1 MTYRNRS
8 ILKQRLKN
16 EYGSNGNSI
25 RHDLNGNENSE
36 EKDEGM
42 DSDEAASEDEQ
53 EPAGV
58 DAPEDCETVEAEGE
72 EQVDVRVLE
81 KPMMPSKAERDKHDS
96 THATYRTWCAH
107 CVRGR
112 GQSSHHSR
120 WARKNNPSEVP
131 EIVMDYC
138 FPSQEDEDAAIILGI
153 KC

>member
-1 MTYRNRS
+1 
-8 ILKQRLKN
+8 
-16 EYGSNGNSI
+16 
-25 RHDLNGNENSE
+25 
-36 EKDEGM
+36 M

-112 GQSSHHSR
+112 GQSSHHSS
-120 WARKNNPSEVP
+120 WARKNNPSELP

-153 KC
+153 KCRKSGATDALMLPAKGFEVWIMKGILAIIDSYGHGKVINQI